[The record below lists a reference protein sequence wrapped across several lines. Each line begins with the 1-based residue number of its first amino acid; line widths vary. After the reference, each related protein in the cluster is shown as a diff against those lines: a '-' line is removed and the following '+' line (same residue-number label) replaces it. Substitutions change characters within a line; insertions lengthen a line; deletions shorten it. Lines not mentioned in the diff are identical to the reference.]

1 MTRVMLLLLV
11 FSPLSIAAP
20 LQLQCE
26 GPEETQEGNHWDIV
40 ESVSHRVVLDKDRG
54 TITIG
59 ERKVAY
65 YLSDPPTIYKA
76 DDAAEAM
83 EEERDMTYVIGLHR
97 HKLELYY
104 NRKTARRTWV
114 TFVGSCVFTE

>member
-1 MTRVMLLLLV
+1 MIRAILV
-11 FSPLSIAAP
+11 FLFLPSVTIAAP

-26 GPEETQEGNHWDIV
+26 GPEETQEGNNTDIV
-40 ESVSHRVVLDKDRG
+40 ESVSHRVILDKDKG
-54 TITIG
+54 TITVD
-59 ERKVAY
+59 EHKATY

-83 EEERDMTYVIGLHR
+83 QEDRDMTYVIGLHR
-97 HKLELYY
+97 HTLELYY

-114 TFVGSCVFTE
+114 TFVGSCVFTD